1 MVSIAVEGKVSEAF
15 GPTLEEW
22 RKDLTPGK
30 EKRQSFICDLLELDV
45 QLPGS
50 IRYQLLHRTASAILE
65 ARRFNAEHAMMLVH
79 SFSST
84 NEWFDD
90 YSKFLAL
97 FGKEGVPNSIISAG
111 KKSDISL
118 YFAWV
123 HGEERYLKM

>member
-1 MVSIAVEGKVSEAF
+1 
-15 GPTLEEW
+15 
-22 RKDLTPGK
+22 
-30 EKRQSFICDLLELDV
+30 
-45 QLPGS
+45 
-50 IRYQLLHRTASAILE
+50 
-65 ARRFNAEHAMMLVH
+65 MLVH

-84 NEWFDD
+84 NEWLDD

-97 FGKEGVPNSIISAG
+97 FGKEGVPNTIISVG